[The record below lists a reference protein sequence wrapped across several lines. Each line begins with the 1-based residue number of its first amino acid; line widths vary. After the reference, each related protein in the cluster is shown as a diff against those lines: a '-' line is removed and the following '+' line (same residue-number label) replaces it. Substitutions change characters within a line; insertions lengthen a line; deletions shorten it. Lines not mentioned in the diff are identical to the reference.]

1 MCYVSLA
8 WCQTEISHSNYLRV
22 DTRYTP
28 THTRISLVSCI
39 ESTSAHIRCCTECW
53 MIYGKNSNTSKKKE
67 RKKMWNC
74 TLHPQPPLGIV
85 AVDDGTDDGQAC
97 DLWAWITRAFNA
109 KRMLNMYNAQQDV
122 FFFVMSLC
130 CWCWLM
136 CCCPRRIVD
145 DDDKTRHPNVGNS
158 DDKNNEQWW
167 RSGNNPLKTHMH
179 ATPHIRAFDATTH
192 PGHRVFEISHHLFY
206 GWKNVVLV
214 VGILDIL
221 ISRAHRP

>member
-53 MIYGKNSNTSKKKE
+53 MVYGKNSNTSKKKE
-67 RKKMWNC
+67 WKKMWNC

-122 FFFVMSLC
+122 FFFCYVAVLLVLAHMLLSETN
-130 CWCWLM
+130 
-136 CCCPRRIVD
+136 RRRWWQN
-145 DDDKTRHPNVGNS
+145 TASERRQQRRQ
-158 DDKNNEQWW
+158 EQWA
-167 RSGNNPLKTHMH
+167 MM
-179 ATPHIRAFDATTH
+179 A
-192 PGHRVFEISHHLFY
+192 
-206 GWKNVVLV
+206 
-214 VGILDIL
+214 
-221 ISRAHRP
+221 